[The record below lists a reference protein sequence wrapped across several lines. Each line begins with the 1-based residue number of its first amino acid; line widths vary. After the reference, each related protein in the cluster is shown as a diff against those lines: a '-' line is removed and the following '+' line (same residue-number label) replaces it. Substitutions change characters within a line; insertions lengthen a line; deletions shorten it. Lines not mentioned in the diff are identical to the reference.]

1 MSELRY
7 MRKELFD
14 LQKLVSYN
22 ERTGLNPL
30 SEERKE
36 RMKELEI
43 KIKKE
48 EKRQDAILEYMESR

>member
-1 MSELRY
+1 MQ
-7 MRKELFD
+7 KELHG
-14 LQKLVSYN
+14 LNKLVAYN

-48 EKRQDAILEYMESR
+48 QKRQDEILEYMESR